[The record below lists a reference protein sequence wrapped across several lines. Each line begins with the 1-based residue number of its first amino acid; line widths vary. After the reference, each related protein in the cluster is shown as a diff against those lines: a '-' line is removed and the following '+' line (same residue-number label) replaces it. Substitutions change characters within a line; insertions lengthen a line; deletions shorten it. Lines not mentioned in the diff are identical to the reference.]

1 MFYLSLFALAS
12 TIFFL
17 AQSCEARSRTLFW
30 TLAYAG
36 VFVLAFVAG
45 CRDDAIG
52 TDIHVY
58 ARPTFETARWASSFW
73 QGYERREGWVELVYY
88 AINWVAASVSSR
100 FGLALFLQNFIM
112 TAFVMHG
119 MAHYRRSAPLWMT
132 MLAYELLF
140 YNLTFNVMRQGLA
153 MAIVL
158 WSMRYFPRESRWHLM
173 LCAIGCFFV
182 HKSSVVAYS
191 AILGIRW
198 IVSMPVE
205 KQKRLTF
212 AFALA
217 AVSCVALFPILLQGI
232 TGQIPALRQYAGYAK
247 MAEENAGVLK
257 RDLVFYAMILLM
269 LWAVVHRRMAER
281 RIAYVANL
289 LILVYLAS
297 LGLGVHSPFAPRIGY
312 YWLLASIPLLFSTVM
327 RCDISRRSKFLVVT
341 AILLYLCEDCA
352 KKNFVWGLNETYP
365 YASQFLGI

>member
-1 MFYLSLFALAS
+1 MLFALTS
-12 TIFFL
+12 IIFYL

-30 TLAYAG
+30 TLAYVG

-58 ARPTFETARWASSFW
+58 AKPTFETAKQASCFW

-88 AINWVAASVSSR
+88 AINWVAASVSGR

-119 MAHYRRSAPLWMT
+119 MAHYRHSAPLWLT

-140 YNLTFNVMRQGLA
+140 YNLTFNLMRQGLA

-158 WSMRYFPRESRWHLM
+158 WSMRYFCRKSKWPLL
-173 LCAIGCFFV
+173 LCAVGCFFV
-182 HKSSVVAYS
+182 HKSSIVAYFV
-191 AILGIRW
+191 IFGIRW
-198 IVSMPVE
+198 VVSMPVG
-205 KQKRLTF
+205 KQKRLTV

-217 AVSCVALFPILLQGI
+217 AVASVVLFPILLQSI
-232 TGQIPALRQYAGYAK
+232 TEQIPVLRQYAGYAK
-247 MAEENAGVLK
+247 MAEEDAGVLK
-257 RDLVFYAMILLM
+257 RDLVFYAMTLLA
-269 LWAVVHRRMAER
+269 LWVVIHRRMAER
-281 RIAYVANL
+281 RTAYVANL

-312 YWLLASIPLLFSTVM
+312 YWLLAAIPLLFSTVV
-327 RCDISRRSKFLVVT
+327 RCRISRRSKVLVAMV
-341 AILLYLCEDCA
+341 ILLYLCEDCA

-365 YASQFLGI
+365 YASEFLGI

>member
-1 MFYLSLFALAS
+1 MFYLSLFALTS

-30 TLAYAG
+30 TLAYVG

-45 CRDDAIG
+45 CRDDAVG
-52 TDIHVY
+52 TDVHVY
-58 ARPTFETARWASSFW
+58 AKPTFDTARWASDFW

-88 AINWVAASVSSR
+88 AINWAAASVSSR

-140 YNLTFNVMRQGLA
+140 YNLTFNLMRQGLA
-153 MAIVL
+153 VAFVL
-158 WSMRYFPRESRWHLM
+158 WSMRYFSRNSKWPLL
-173 LCAIGCFFV
+173 LCAVVCFFV

-191 AILGIRW
+191 AIFGIRW
-198 IVSMPVE
+198 VASMPAE

-217 AVSCVALFPILLQGI
+217 AIVSVALFPILLQSI
-232 TGQIPALRQYAGYAK
+232 TGQIPILRQYAGYAK
-247 MAEENAGVLK
+247 MAAEEAGVLK
-257 RDLVFYAMILLM
+257 RDLVFYAAILLM
-269 LWAVVHRRMAER
+269 LWVVVHRRMAER
-281 RIAYVANL
+281 RTAYVASL

-312 YWLLASIPLLFSTVM
+312 YWLLAAIPLLFSTVM
-327 RCDISRRSKFLVVT
+327 RCDISRRSKILVAT
-341 AILLYLCEDCA
+341 AILLYLCEDCV

-365 YASQFLGI
+365 YASEFLGI